1 MARKIRNKFEIG
13 SKVTHVCDDTTVGIV
28 TGLLVRKAH
37 FNYLVTWKDRAEKT
51 HYEYELESVN
61 DKQTIVEGFQIK

>member
-37 FNYLVTWKDRAEKT
+37 FNYL
-51 HYEYELESVN
+51 YEYELESVN